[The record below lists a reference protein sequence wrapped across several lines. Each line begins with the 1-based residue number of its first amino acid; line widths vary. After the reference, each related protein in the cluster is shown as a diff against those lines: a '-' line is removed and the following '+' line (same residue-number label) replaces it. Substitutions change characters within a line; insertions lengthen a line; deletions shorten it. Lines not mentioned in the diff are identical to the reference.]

1 MRQGHRLHFST
12 FGRMLVGVGRRPETT
27 SIRCAQLPQWHASQ
41 IHDVLAHPCRFQSD
55 FHTDEGF
62 SDKAKSPLPSNLPI
76 AADAAYLPTL
86 GITQLQLVGPPVRSA
101 FAVTFR
107 RRSLA
112 QRFVRTNSIVVI
124 DPAIGSPLLS
134 SHRAGGRSRQVGF
147 EFPMHLFVRTIL
159 FGMTRRNKLHL
170 DAQRRPPGTQTR
182 QPRRAVGSKR
192 AAIVH
197 PDNPRQTKTPE
208 QPYKH
213 CARTPPLLVGQ
224 QPYRQKIS
232 TEQIP

>member
-1 MRQGHRLHFST
+1 MGRGPRRARGKDMGNTMRQGHRLHFST

-86 GITQLQLVGPPVRSA
+86 GITQLQRVGPPIRSA

-112 QRFVRTNSIVVI
+112 QRFVRTNSIVAI

-134 SHRAGGRSRQVGF
+134 LASCWRQ
-147 EFPMHLFVRTIL
+147 E
-159 FGMTRRNKLHL
+159 
-170 DAQRRPPGTQTR
+170 PPGR
-182 QPRRAVGSKR
+182 
-192 AAIVH
+192 
-197 PDNPRQTKTPE
+197 
-208 QPYKH
+208 
-213 CARTPPLLVGQ
+213 L
-224 QPYRQKIS
+224 
-232 TEQIP
+232 